1 MRWLLTDLS
10 LNRHHASGLLVIGR
24 NMENT
29 NQQLLKNTFSAFISL
44 NQADMDMALPYF
56 TFRDCHPKEYLFLSG
71 ELPLDVHFVLNG
83 VGRYFYIDQNGIE
96 RNKSLVRKGGA
107 FASISSIVEGSPS
120 PFFAQALTECVIASV
135 SYSNL
140 VELSKSNNNWGDFV
154 RKMFE
159 RLVLKKEKREAGF
172 LMLSAKERYLQF
184 LKEFGGESQEIPLR
198 HVAMYL
204 GITDVTL
211 SRIRR
216 EMGLT

>member
-1 MRWLLTDLS
+1 MTDLS
-10 LNRHHASGLLVIGR
+10 LNRYHASGLLVIGR

-44 NQADMDMALPYF
+44 NQSDMDIALPYF
-56 TFRDCHPKEYLFLSG
+56 TFRYCHPKEYLFLSG

-120 PFFAQALTECVIASV
+120 PFFAQALTECVIASI

-184 LKEFGGESQEIPLR
+184 LKEFGADSQEIPLR

>member
-1 MRWLLTDLS
+1 MEDTDKKLLLDTLS
-10 LNRHHASGLLVIGR
+10 YIGTLS
-24 NMENT
+24 E
-29 NQQLLKNTFSAFISL
+29 
-44 NQADMDMALPYF
+44 ADMNTALPF
-56 TFRDCHPKEYLFLSG
+56 FSFRCCCSKEYIFSSG
-71 ELPLDVHFVLNG
+71 DFPLDVHFVLSG
-83 VGRYFYIDQNGIE
+83 VGRYFYIDKNGNE

-107 FASISSIVEGSPS
+107 FASISSIVEGSPC
-120 PFFAQALTECVIASV
+120 PFFAQTLTKCIIASV

-140 VELSKSNNNWGDFV
+140 LELSKSNSNWGDLV

-172 LMLSAKERYLQF
+172 LMLSAKERYLEF
-184 LKEFGGESQEIPLR
+184 LNEFGDDSQSIPLR

-204 GITDVTL
+204 GVTDVTL